1 VVTVPVGKEIPH
13 LFRANLVLWIAGLGT
28 QETSIIV
35 LFVATRG
42 VRISTQISI
51 FGPVFGASA

>member
-1 VVTVPVGKEIPH
+1 VVTVPVGKEIPR
-13 LFRANLVLWIAGLGT
+13 LFKANLVLRIAGLGSW
-28 QETSIIV
+28 ETSIIV

-51 FGPVFGASA
+51 FGPVFGASV